1 MTSHVD
7 ASTNTDRI
15 AAQGGTD
22 LVSLPGIDRTCS
34 LPDTD
39 GSCIAHFPP
48 QQTDEA
54 DDVVSDCN
62 YPVEESQTP
71 TS

>member
-7 ASTNTDRI
+7 ASTN
-15 AAQGGTD
+15 TD

-34 LPDTD
+34 LLDTD

-54 DDVVSDCN
+54 GDVVSDCN